1 MYRLLRG
8 LLRIAVYS
16 YFKRVRV
23 IGNTDIPKDVP
34 VIFACNHPSA
44 FMDPILVA
52 AHLPRKVHFL
62 AGADFF
68 FNKFVGWIFKQ
79 LWMIPVYR
87 PNKMPGQGHKN
98 AEVFKACYD
107 HLGQRGAIMIF
118 PEGVSITEHK
128 IKPVK
133 TGAARIMFGAETI
146 HDFSLGA
153 LIIPIG
159 LHYTNPHQ
167 FQSEVIVNIG
177 HPIPAADYKEKY
189 QQDDRETVLALTE
202 KLENEL
208 KELTHHVDQD
218 ELGLL
223 TDQIKAIYGHQL
235 RGEII
240 SSSDKSVQDFK
251 LNKEIHDALSYF
263 SKQNPFML
271 LQMRESVGNYIDL
284 ANELGFSD
292 WKVRVTEKRFRLI
305 PSLIYTVLTAPVI
318 LLGYIGN
325 FVPYELTG
333 LIARRIKADS
343 VFKGSFMLTLGF
355 LLFLIWYASIVTI
368 VHNVVGGWY
377 WPGIALG
384 ATMGTAYLTPF
395 LVRQFRRLKL
405 NLRFTRLL
413 LKRDDKLLH
422 LIAERNR
429 IHEMLEKLKDEYLAL
444 PHVQERIAE
453 LQESL

>member
-1 MYRLLRG
+1 MYKLLRG

-23 IGNTDIPKDVP
+23 IGNTNIPKGVP
-34 VIFACNHPSA
+34 IIFACNHPSA

-68 FNKFVGWIFKQ
+68 FNKAVGWIFKQ

-107 HLGQRGAIMIF
+107 HLGKRGAIMIF

-133 TGAARIMFGAETI
+133 TGASRIMFGAESI
-146 HDFSLGA
+146 HNFELGA
-153 LIIPIG
+153 MIIPIG

-167 FQSEVIVNIG
+167 FQSEVVLNIG
-177 HPIPAADYKEKY
+177 DPITAAEYHEKY
-189 QQDDRETVLALTE
+189 QKDDRETVVELTDR
-202 KLENEL
+202 LELEL
-208 KELTHHVDQD
+208 KELTHHVDKD
-218 ELGLL
+218 EIGIL

-235 RGEII
+235 REEIV
-240 SSSDKSVQDFK
+240 SSSDKSVQDFR
-251 LNKEIHDALSYF
+251 LSKEINDALTFF
-263 SKQNPFML
+263 SSRNPFML
-271 LQMRESVGNYIDL
+271 LQMRESVNNYVDL

-292 WKVRVTEKRFRLI
+292 WKVRVTERRFRLI
-305 PSLIYTVLTAPVI
+305 PAIIYTTLTAPII

-333 LIARRIKADS
+333 FIGRRMKSDS
-343 VFKGSFMLTLGF
+343 VFKGSFMLTVGF
-355 LLFLIWYASIVTI
+355 FLFCIWYACIFLI
-368 VHNVVGGWY
+368 IHNVVGGWM
-377 WPGIALG
+377 WPGIAL
-384 ATMGTAYLTPF
+384 ATAMSTGYLTPF
-395 LVRQFRRLKL
+395 FVRHFRRLKL
-405 NLRFTRLL
+405 NLRFTRLML
-413 LKRDDKLLH
+413 RRDEKVLQ
-422 LIAERNR
+422 LIAERNSL
-429 IHEMLEKLKDEYLAL
+429 HEMLEGLKDEYLGS
-444 PHVQERIAE
+444 PHMQERLAE
-453 LQESL
+453 LQDS